1 MWVAAAAAAVVAGLV
16 VLLAAF
22 REPDGRVPPSR
33 HGTVT
38 PDELR
43 RATFPL
49 TWRGYSPGHVDALL
63 ARAAASLEEARQHTP
78 SEVSEGTLPSFLQ
91 DTFDED
97 EPARRSGEEL
107 EDGGGDGAGGLD
119 R

>member
-63 ARAAASLEEARQHTP
+63 ARAAASLEEARQHAP
-78 SEVSEGTLPSFLQ
+78 SEVSEGTLPAFLQ

-97 EPARRSGEEL
+97 PALGEEL
-107 EDGGGDGAGGLD
+107 QDGGGDGAGGLD